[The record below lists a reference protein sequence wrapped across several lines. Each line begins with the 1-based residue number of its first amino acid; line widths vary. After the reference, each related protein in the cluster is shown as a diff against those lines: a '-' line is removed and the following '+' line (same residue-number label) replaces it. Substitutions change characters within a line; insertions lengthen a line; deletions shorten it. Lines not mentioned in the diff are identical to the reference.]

1 MGRQG
6 EGGETRV
13 HPRAQVVVG
22 GEKQLYRE
30 AFASGKFYCDNYESA
45 LGKGLGDT
53 TLEAREGILFFYVC
67 AKTARQG
74 RSQRSLHPERQ

>member
-13 HPRAQVVVG
+13 HPHAQVVIG
-22 GEKQLYRE
+22 GEKKLYGD
-30 AFASGKFYCDNYESA
+30 AFESGKFYCDNYESA

-74 RSQRSLHPERQ
+74 RSLRSLHPERQ